1 MRQHGC
7 GLRFGVVQ
15 QDNSLSGPVEPIDQ
29 HLQFLLRRH
38 GFPITRPQI
47 GTEHGDA
54 ARLQQLKRGRCGFET
69 GKPEEWRG
77 RCAARD
83 TVERHLNRGNTVVDF
98 LCCLVWRDPHQAA
111 VQPGMMPDGVAL
123 GRDPSHQAWMLGSRL
138 ADQEERRAHAFMG
151 QRRQHPLRGRRP
163 RAVIECQYHLV
174 IPERQRLRKA
184 LKPNPRGGGGID
196 AKNPR
201 GTERS
206 LAWTVRRLRRHRP
219 CDQGNKG
226 SSRPLHELPGAD
238 FDFSALNEVDDSV
251 RDEILEELEPE
262 TVAEGVRELESD
274 DAVKLLAGLD
284 EEDQEE
290 ILEKLPPLERDALE
304 RSLLYPENSAGRRM
318 QTEFIAVPP
327 DWTVGQAIDYMRDT
341 PELPDRFY
349 EIYAVDSAQHWQG
362 AISLDALLRAHRPVP
377 LADLIDEDRRRVSV
391 MDDQGEVARLFGK
404 YNLVAAPVVDTTN
417 RLVGVITIDDVVD
430 VIEEEAD
437 EDLKALGGVTS
448 DEELSDNVWTI
459 AKGRFNWLLVNL
471 ATAFLASS
479 VLGLF
484 EGQLEKMVALAVLAP
499 IVASQGGNAATQ
511 TMTVAVRALAT
522 RELGSNNAFRVVMRE
537 GLVGLVNGL
546 AFAVITGIA
555 AVAWFK
561 IPALGV
567 VIGLVMVCNLVAGAL
582 GGILIPMVLE
592 RVRADPAVASGTFVT
607 TITDVVGFFS
617 FLGIATLW
625 FGLK

>member
-1 MRQHGC
+1 MAENIDAAHPADASVLDRLPMRDEHGEI
-7 GLRFGVVQ
+7 RQEFIEEIARAIHAE
-15 QDNSLSGPVEPIDQ
+15 DAP
-29 HLQFLLRRH
+29 LLRA
-38 GFPITRPQI
+38 I
-47 GTEHGDA
+47 
-54 ARLQQLKRGRCGFET
+54 
-69 GKPEEWRG
+69 
-77 RCAARD
+77 
-83 TVERHLNRGNTVVDF
+83 
-98 LCCLVWRDPHQAA
+98 
-111 VQPGMMPDGVAL
+111 VA
-123 GRDPSHQAWMLGSRL
+123 
-138 ADQEERRAHAFMG
+138 E
-151 QRRQHPLRGRRP
+151 
-163 RAVIECQYHLV
+163 
-174 IPERQRLRKA
+174 
-184 LKPNPRGGGGID
+184 
-196 AKNPR
+196 
-201 GTERS
+201 
-206 LAWTVRRLRRHRP
+206 
-219 CDQGNKG
+219 
-226 SSRPLHELPGAD
+226 LHEADLGDLIAALEPDDRVKLVELTGTD
-238 FDFSALNEVDDSV
+238 FDFSALNEVDDAV
-251 RDEILEELEPE
+251 REEILEELEPE

-274 DAVKLLAGLD
+274 DAVELLESLD
-284 EEDQEE
+284 EEDKVE
-290 ILEKLPPLERDALE
+290 ILEKLPPSERVALE

-341 PELPDRFY
+341 PDLPDRFY
-349 EIYAVDSAQHWQG
+349 EIYAVDDAQHWQG
-362 AISLDALLRAHRPVP
+362 AVSLDVLLRSRRPVA

-391 MDDQGEVARLFGK
+391 MDDQEEVARLFGK
-404 YNLVAAPVVDTTN
+404 YNLVAAPVVDTAN

-437 EDLKALGGVTS
+437 EDLRALGGVTS
-448 DEELSDNVWTI
+448 REELSDNVWTI
-459 AKGRFNWLLVNL
+459 AGGRFNWLLVNL

-522 RELGSNNAFRVVMRE
+522 RELGSNNALRVVMRE
-537 GLVGLVNGL
+537 ALVGLVNGL
-546 AFAVITGIA
+546 AFAIITGVA

-561 IPALGV
+561 IPGLGV
-567 VIGLVMVCNLVAGAL
+567 VIGLAIICNLVAGAL

>member
-1 MRQHGC
+1 MAEEVDVAGPAAAPVLDRLPMRDENGEI
-7 GLRFGVVQ
+7 RREF
-15 QDNSLSGPVEPIDQ
+15 VEQIARAIHDANAA
-29 HLQFLLRRH
+29 LLRE
-38 GFPITRPQI
+38 I
-47 GTEHGDA
+47 
-54 ARLQQLKRGRCGFET
+54 
-69 GKPEEWRG
+69 
-77 RCAARD
+77 
-83 TVERHLNRGNTVVDF
+83 
-98 LCCLVWRDPHQAA
+98 
-111 VQPGMMPDGVAL
+111 VA
-123 GRDPSHQAWMLGSRL
+123 
-138 ADQEERRAHAFMG
+138 E
-151 QRRQHPLRGRRP
+151 
-163 RAVIECQYHLV
+163 
-174 IPERQRLRKA
+174 
-184 LKPNPRGGGGID
+184 
-196 AKNPR
+196 
-201 GTERS
+201 
-206 LAWTVRRLRRHRP
+206 
-219 CDQGNKG
+219 
-226 SSRPLHELPGAD
+226 LHEAD
-238 FDFSALNEVDDSV
+238 LGDLIEALEPEDRVNLVELTGEDFHFSALNEVDDAV
-251 RDEILEELEPE
+251 REEILEELEPE

-274 DAVKLLAGLD
+274 DAVELLESLD
-284 EEDQEE
+284 EQDKEE

-341 PELPDRFY
+341 RDLPDRFY
-349 EIYAVDSAQHWQG
+349 EIYAVDDNRHWQG
-362 AISLDALLRAHRPVP
+362 AISLDALLRSRRPVS
-377 LADLIDEDRRRVSV
+377 LSDIVDENRRRVSV
-391 MDDQGEVARLFGK
+391 LDDQEEVARMFGK

-459 AKGRFNWLLVNL
+459 ARGRFNWLLVNL

-484 EGQLEKMVALAVLAP
+484 EGELQKMVALAVLAP

-522 RELGSNNAFRVVMRE
+522 RELGSSNGLRVVMRE

-561 IPALGV
+561 IPGLGI
-567 VIGLVMVCNLVAGAL
+567 VIGLAIICNLVAGAL
-582 GGILIPMVLE
+582 GGILIPMALE

-607 TITDVVGFFS
+607 TVTDVVGFFS

>member
-1 MRQHGC
+1 MADD
-7 GLRFGVVQ
+7 V
-15 QDNSLSGPVEPIDQ
+15 
-29 HLQFLLRRH
+29 
-38 GFPITRPQI
+38 
-47 GTEHGDA
+47 DA
-54 ARLQQLKRGRCGFET
+54 ANSADASVLDRLPMRDEDGHVR
-69 GKPEEWRG
+69 PEFVEEISG
-77 RCAARD
+77 AID
-83 TVERHLNRGNTVVDF
+83 TADTAF
-98 LCCLVWRDPHQAA
+98 LRAI
-111 VQPGMMPDGVAL
+111 VAELHEADL
-123 GRDPSHQAWMLGSRL
+123 GDLIA
-138 ADQEERRAHAFMG
+138 
-151 QRRQHPLRGRRP
+151 
-163 RAVIECQYHLV
+163 
-174 IPERQRLRKA
+174 A
-184 LKPNPRGGGGID
+184 LKPDDRV
-196 AKNPR
+196 
-201 GTERS
+201 S
-206 LAWTVRRLRRHRP
+206 LV
-219 CDQGNKG
+219 
-226 SSRPLHELPGAD
+226 ELTGAD

-274 DAVKLLAGLD
+274 DAVKLLEGLD
-284 EEDQEE
+284 EQDKVE
-290 ILEKLPPLERDALE
+290 ILEKLPPSERDALE

-341 PELPDRFY
+341 PDLPDRFY
-349 EIYAVDSAQHWQG
+349 EIYAVDKAQHWQG
-362 AISLDALLRAHRPVP
+362 AVSLDALLRSRRPVP
-377 LADLIDEDRRRVSV
+377 LADLVDEDRRRVSV
-391 MDDQGEVARLFGK
+391 MDDQEEVARLFGK
-404 YNLVAAPVVDTTN
+404 YNLVAAPVVDTTD

-484 EGQLEKMVALAVLAP
+484 EGELEKMVALAVLAP

-546 AFAVITGIA
+546 AFAIITGIA

-567 VIGLVMVCNLVAGAL
+567 VIGLAMLCNLVAGAL

>member
-1 MRQHGC
+1 MADDVDVAHSADAPVLDRLPMRNEDGEI
-7 GLRFGVVQ
+7 RPEF
-15 QDNSLSGPVEPIDQ
+15 VEKIA
-29 HLQFLLRRH
+29 HAVH
-38 GFPITRPQI
+38 AA
-47 GTEHGDA
+47 DA
-54 ARLQQLKRGRCGFET
+54 AFLRE
-69 GKPEEWRG
+69 
-77 RCAARD
+77 
-83 TVERHLNRGNTVVDF
+83 VV
-98 LCCLVWRDPHQAA
+98 A
-111 VQPGMMPDGVAL
+111 
-123 GRDPSHQAWMLGSRL
+123 
-138 ADQEERRAHAFMG
+138 E
-151 QRRQHPLRGRRP
+151 
-163 RAVIECQYHLV
+163 
-174 IPERQRLRKA
+174 
-184 LKPNPRGGGGID
+184 
-196 AKNPR
+196 
-201 GTERS
+201 
-206 LAWTVRRLRRHRP
+206 
-219 CDQGNKG
+219 
-226 SSRPLHELPGAD
+226 LHEADLGDLIAALEPDDRVSLVELTGTD
-238 FDFSALNEVDDSV
+238 FDFSALNEVDYSV
-251 RDEILEELEPE
+251 REEILEELEPE

-274 DAVKLLAGLD
+274 DAVELLEGLD
-284 EEDQEE
+284 EKDQEE
-290 ILEKLPPLERDALE
+290 ILEKLPRSERDALE
-304 RSLLYPENSAGRRM
+304 RSLEYPENSAGRRM
-318 QTEFIAVPP
+318 QTEFISVPP
-327 DWTVGQAIDYMRDT
+327 DWTAGQAIDYMRDT
-341 PELPDRFY
+341 PDLPDRFY
-349 EIYAVDSAQHWQG
+349 EIYAVDRAQHWQG
-362 AISLDALLRAHRPVP
+362 AVPLDALLRARRPVP
-377 LADLIDEDRRRVSV
+377 LTDLIDEDRRRVSV
-391 MDDQGEVARLFGK
+391 TDDQAEVARLFGK
-404 YNLVAAPVVDTTN
+404 YNLVAAPVVDTAN

-459 AKGRFNWLLVNL
+459 ARGRFNWLLVNL

-522 RELGSNNAFRVVMRE
+522 RELGSSNAFRVVVRE

-567 VIGLVMVCNLVAGAL
+567 VIGLAIICNLVAGAL

-625 FGLK
+625 FGLN